1 MWISRK
7 QIECVS
13 LLYIYLQKCLVYKKV
28 EVKYCVLQKVN
39 GVQSFKRRFSVQDDI
54 QGQSHAKEVR
64 GGEMGHSRVQI
75 GVSTKGRTN
84 GHFRGIQF
92 HMLCS

>member
-1 MWISRK
+1 MDFKETNRMCK
-7 QIECVS
+7 S
-13 LLYIYLQKCLVYKKV
+13 LVHLLAKMFSLQKKLRLSI
-28 EVKYCVLQKVN
+28 VLQKVN